1 MRFSLLKKFGEMDA
15 VEREWNVTNYLFYL
29 VLLYPSYRYTKI
41 HFTHFSSVLAPF
53 LLFTVRFTV

>member
-1 MRFSLLKKFGEMDA
+1 MDA

-53 LLFTVRFTV
+53 YYVQ

>member
-41 HFTHFSSVLAPF
+41 HFIHFSSVLAPF
-53 LLFTVRFTV
+53 YYLQ